1 MIKIENL
8 NFSYKN
14 DSDENENIEYT
25 NALNNLSLSIN
36 KGEFV
41 AILGHNGSGKSTLAK
56 LLNGQIFPT
65 NGDIW
70 ISGMNTKDQDKI
82 WDIRE
87 KCSMVFQNPDNQM
100 VATTVENEVAFGPE
114 NLQVK
119 NPELRQRVDEAIKLV
134 GMENYV
140 KRSPSELSGG
150 QKQRVSIAGVIAMLS
165 DCIIF
170 DEPTAMLDPQGRSDV
185 MELKN
190 VDYIYNEENEEK
202 NYALK
207 NVNLE
212 INKHEIIG
220 LIGQTGSGKS
230 TLVQLL
236 NGLLIPTNG
245 DVFVDGVNTKQKSTR
260 RDIRFKVGLVFQYP
274 ENQLFEE
281 TVKKDIAFGPKN
293 MGLDEKEI
301 EKRVKESMAA
311 VGLDYETISEKSP
324 FELSGGQQRRV
335 AVCGII
341 SMNPKVLV
349 LDELT
354 AGLDPKGRDKIF
366 GEILKLYDEDPELTI
381 ILVSHS
387 MEDVAKYVDR
397 VIVMNKG
404 EIFSDKSTYDTFT
417 KTDLLSIGLDIP
429 QVTKFMKALKEKDEN
444 VRDDIYTVEDAVCE
458 LKKYLEAKNE

>member
-87 KCSMVFQNPDNQM
+87 KCSMVFQNPDNQI
-100 VATTVENEVAFGPE
+100 VATTVEDEVAFGPE

-185 MELKN
+185 MDIIQTLNKKYKKT
-190 VDYIYNEENEEK
+190 VVHITHYMEEA
-202 NYALK
+202 ALADRIIVLNK
-207 NVNLE
+207 GKKALE
-212 INKHEIIG
+212 
-220 LIGQTGSGKS
+220 GSARE
-230 TLVQLL
+230 
-236 NGLLIPTNG
+236 
-245 DVFVDGVNTKQKSTR
+245 VFSK
-260 RDIRFKVGLVFQYP
+260 
-274 ENQLFEE
+274 
-281 TVKKDIAFGPKN
+281 
-293 MGLDEKEI
+293 
-301 EKRVKESMAA
+301 VKEMKEL
-311 VGLDYETISEKSP
+311 GLT
-324 FELSGGQQRRV
+324 V
-335 AVCGII
+335 
-341 SMNPKVLV
+341 
-349 LDELT
+349 
-354 AGLDPKGRDKIF
+354 
-366 GEILKLYDEDPELTI
+366 
-381 ILVSHS
+381 
-387 MEDVAKYVDR
+387 
-397 VIVMNKG
+397 
-404 EIFSDKSTYDTFT
+404 
-417 KTDLLSIGLDIP
+417 P
-429 QVTKFMKALKEKDEN
+429 QVTEIAYELEKDGYNFEKLPLN
-444 VRDDIYTVEDAVCE
+444 IEEFLE
-458 LKKYLEAKNE
+458 LI

>member
-36 KGEFV
+36 EGEFV

-65 NGDIW
+65 SGDIW

-134 GMENYV
+134 GMEDFV

-185 MELKN
+185 MDIIQTLNKKYKKT
-190 VDYIYNEENEEK
+190 VVHITHYMEEA
-202 NYALK
+202 ALADR
-207 NVNLE
+207 
-212 INKHEIIG
+212 II
-220 LIGQTGSGKS
+220 
-230 TLVQLL
+230 
-236 NGLLIPTNG
+236 
-245 DVFVDGVNTKQKSTR
+245 
-260 RDIRFKVGLVFQYP
+260 
-274 ENQLFEE
+274 
-281 TVKKDIAFGPKN
+281 
-293 MGLDEKEI
+293 
-301 EKRVKESMAA
+301 
-311 VGLDYETISEKSP
+311 
-324 FELSGGQQRRV
+324 
-335 AVCGII
+335 
-341 SMNPKVLV
+341 VL
-349 LDELT
+349 
-354 AGLDPKGRDKIF
+354 
-366 GEILKLYDEDPELTI
+366 
-381 ILVSHS
+381 
-387 MEDVAKYVDR
+387 
-397 VIVMNKG
+397 NKG
-404 EIFSDKSTYDTFT
+404 EKAIEGSAREVFSKV
-417 KTDLLSIGLDIP
+417 KEMKELGLTVP
-429 QVTKFMKALKEKDEN
+429 QVTEIAYELEKDGYNFEKLPLN
-444 VRDDIYTVEDAVCE
+444 IEEFLE
-458 LKKYLEAKNE
+458 LI

>member
-36 KGEFV
+36 EGEFV

-65 NGDIW
+65 SGDIW

-185 MELKN
+185 MDIIQTLNKKYKKT
-190 VDYIYNEENEEK
+190 VVHITHYMEEA
-202 NYALK
+202 ALADR
-207 NVNLE
+207 
-212 INKHEIIG
+212 II
-220 LIGQTGSGKS
+220 
-230 TLVQLL
+230 
-236 NGLLIPTNG
+236 
-245 DVFVDGVNTKQKSTR
+245 
-260 RDIRFKVGLVFQYP
+260 
-274 ENQLFEE
+274 
-281 TVKKDIAFGPKN
+281 
-293 MGLDEKEI
+293 
-301 EKRVKESMAA
+301 
-311 VGLDYETISEKSP
+311 
-324 FELSGGQQRRV
+324 
-335 AVCGII
+335 
-341 SMNPKVLV
+341 VL
-349 LDELT
+349 
-354 AGLDPKGRDKIF
+354 
-366 GEILKLYDEDPELTI
+366 
-381 ILVSHS
+381 
-387 MEDVAKYVDR
+387 
-397 VIVMNKG
+397 NKG
-404 EIFSDKSTYDTFT
+404 EKAIEGSTRDVFSKV
-417 KTDLLSIGLDIP
+417 KEMKELGLTVP
-429 QVTKFMKALKEKDEN
+429 QVTEIAYELEKDGYNFEKLPLN
-444 VRDDIYTVEDAVCE
+444 IEEFLE
-458 LKKYLEAKNE
+458 LI

>member
-1 MIKIENL
+1 MKIEL
-8 NFSYKN
+8 
-14 DSDENENIEYT
+14 
-25 NALNNLSLSIN
+25 
-36 KGEFV
+36 
-41 AILGHNGSGKSTLAK
+41 
-56 LLNGQIFPT
+56 
-65 NGDIW
+65 
-70 ISGMNTKDQDKI
+70 KD
-82 WDIRE
+82 
-87 KCSMVFQNPDNQM
+87 
-100 VATTVENEVAFGPE
+100 
-114 NLQVK
+114 
-119 NPELRQRVDEAIKLV
+119 
-134 GMENYV
+134 
-140 KRSPSELSGG
+140 
-150 QKQRVSIAGVIAMLS
+150 
-165 DCIIF
+165 
-170 DEPTAMLDPQGRSDV
+170 
-185 MELKN
+185 

-281 TVKKDIAFGPKN
+281 TVAKDIAFGPKN

-311 VGLDYETISEKSP
+311 VGIDYETISEKSP

-381 ILVSHS
+381 VLVSHS

>member
-1 MIKIENL
+1 MKI
-8 NFSYKN
+8 
-14 DSDENENIEYT
+14 
-25 NALNNLSLSIN
+25 
-36 KGEFV
+36 
-41 AILGHNGSGKSTLAK
+41 
-56 LLNGQIFPT
+56 
-65 NGDIW
+65 
-70 ISGMNTKDQDKI
+70 
-82 WDIRE
+82 
-87 KCSMVFQNPDNQM
+87 
-100 VATTVENEVAFGPE
+100 
-114 NLQVK
+114 
-119 NPELRQRVDEAIKLV
+119 
-134 GMENYV
+134 
-140 KRSPSELSGG
+140 
-150 QKQRVSIAGVIAMLS
+150 
-165 DCIIF
+165 
-170 DEPTAMLDPQGRSDV
+170 
-185 MELKN
+185 ELKN
-190 VDYIYNEENEEK
+190 VDYIYNEENEDK

-245 DVFVDGVNTKQKSTR
+245 DVLVDGVNTKEKSTR

-293 MGLDEKEI
+293 MGLDDEEI
-301 EKRVKESMAA
+301 QKRVRNSMEA
-311 VGLDYETISEKSP
+311 VGLDYEKIGEKSP

-354 AGLDPKGRDKIF
+354 AGLDPRGRDKIF
-366 GEILKLYDEDPELTI
+366 GEILKLYDNDPELTI

-404 EIFSDKSTYDTFT
+404 EVFSDKSTYDTFT

-429 QVTKFMKALKEKDEN
+429 QVTKFMKALTEKGED
-444 VRDDIYTVEDAVCE
+444 VRDDIYTVEDAVVE